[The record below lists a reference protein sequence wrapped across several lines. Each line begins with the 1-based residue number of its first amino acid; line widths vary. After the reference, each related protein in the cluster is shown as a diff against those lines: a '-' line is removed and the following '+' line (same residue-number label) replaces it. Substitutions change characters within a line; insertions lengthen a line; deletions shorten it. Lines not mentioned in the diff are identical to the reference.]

1 MNDTTCI
8 LVCMLHTAKRPGRDV
23 AKTPRAEQTR
33 NALLQAAFQEIY
45 KSGFQS
51 ADLDAVL
58 ETAGV
63 TRGALYYHFLNKEAL
78 GRAVVKEVVANLNRE
93 QWQLP
98 LLNARD
104 PVKSLIGIIRGISM
118 TPDFGGCP
126 LNNLAQE
133 MSGLNKSFREDL
145 RKVFIDWIASIAAAL
160 REGQKRGLVRDKVDP
175 EEAATFLVAT
185 FEGYISLAKNA
196 RDARVL
202 EAGKK
207 ELLRYVESLLKHDT

>member
-1 MNDTTCI
+1 MLTT
-8 LVCMLHTAKRPGRDV
+8 KRPKRHV
-23 AKTPRAEQTR
+23 AKALRAERTR

-78 GRAVVKEVVANLNRE
+78 GQAVVKEVVANQNRE

-104 PVKSLIGIIRGISM
+104 PIKSLKGIIRSISM

-133 MSGLNKSFREDL
+133 MSGLNEGFREGL

-160 REGQKRGLVRDKVDP
+160 HEGQQGGSVRDEVDP

-207 ELLRYVESLLKHDT
+207 KMLHYVESLLKHES